1 MIISEEGGRYNL
13 NELKEA
19 RQAAGL
25 TQQQM
30 SDLMSIPKR
39 SIENWESG
47 SRTPPPYVKRFI
59 LNELKTLIDNIC
71 NEGK

>member
-1 MIISEEGGRYNL
+1 M

-59 LNELKTLIDNIC
+59 LKELQMLAGNNCDEEKQEDKD
-71 NEGK
+71 E